1 MIYFIL
7 KFQQNLKIEFRKEEN
22 VFNEIIFV
30 NVNSWLDSYKEVFD
44 DVAIDK
50 QLDKQHSYLYWA
62 IGN

>member
-7 KFQQNLKIEFRKEEN
+7 KFQQDLKIEYRKEEN
-22 VFNEIIFV
+22 DFNEIIF
-30 NVNSWLDSYKEVFD
+30 VNSWLDSYKEVFD

>member
-30 NVNSWLDSYKEVFD
+30 NSWLDSYKGVFD
-44 DVAIDK
+44 DVVIDK
-50 QLDKQHSYLYWA
+50 QLDKQHSYLYQA
-62 IGN
+62 TGN